1 MRLSY
6 YGTRGYVVECTH
18 SHYLLPFWQDEMLE
32 YIITIIILLV
42 TKLESCWVPFND
54 LDLNNASNIYLK
66 MHFSPE
72 CIIVICGITDEK
84 RMKRYDE

>member
-6 YGTRGYVVECTH
+6 YGTRGYVVEYTH

-54 LDLNNASNIYLK
+54 LD
-66 MHFSPE
+66 
-72 CIIVICGITDEK
+72 
-84 RMKRYDE
+84 

>member
-54 LDLNNASNIYLK
+54 LDLNNASNILPQNAF
-66 MHFSPE
+66 FS
-72 CIIVICGITDEK
+72 
-84 RMKRYDE
+84 RMYNCYMRYQRRKKNEMIR